1 MTVIHTLPKYCCTK
15 FYAIREIE
23 DIQIILTLVMIMLEK
38 KYHLAV
44 IQHTV
49 KM

>member
-15 FYAIREIE
+15 FHAVREIE

-44 IQHTV
+44 IQHAV